1 MHSSIRLAAMA
12 LFLLLGS
19 CAPLGKTET
28 HVSSLVHV
36 YFVVCILL
44 AVALLVVCFF
54 LFRSC
59 CAVKASHKTGGEIQ
73 KTLLVKEATFRT
85 LFDTSHDALFVLR
98 DTVFVDCNRAFEKS
112 YGLSREEILGK
123 TPFDFAPRLQSDGS
137 NTRNIGLGHIILT
150 MKGSPQT
157 FPWCHLGEGDTLVD
171 SLVTLNRIETNEG
184 ALILGTQ
191 RDLSKETL
199 AQKKLS
205 ELNAVLQ
212 SVLNQAPFGIMVAQG
227 EKEDWHVTL
236 ANDVML
242 RLTQM
247 TPDIAES
254 LGMESGSTVG
264 WNSKPFSL
272 HEENGEE
279 LPLADYPLI
288 RLMSRDETM
297 AGKRLQLKR
306 PDNSTSTLTVY
317 TDIIMDSEGQT
328 RGGVIIFQDITDR
341 SRTEAILVTA
351 KEEANRANMTKNEFL
366 ANMSHEL
373 RTPLNAVLGMLQ
385 LLKRTKDQK
394 ERDEFIDIALKSG
407 RSLLTILSDILDL
420 AMIESGDFE
429 VRDEGVNVSDLLL
442 TVVESFELQAN
453 AKALKINFTTD
464 ESVPDWIVCD
474 ASRIRQ
480 ILFNLVGN
488 AVKFTENGE
497 VHITAS
503 LLPNQTSSHLIRLYF
518 SVQDSGIGIS
528 DAKMKCIFDPF
539 IQADGSM
546 TRAHGG
552 AGLGLSIASRLISRL
567 GGSISVESDEGVGT
581 TFHFTVL
588 AKYPYAIDA
597 KPTMKTSPAPLAV
610 NLSRSR
616 VLLVEDDEDMQYLGT
631 RFLSEYGVQCDV
643 ARDGEEALEKLQQSD
658 FNLVLMDIQMPRMN
672 GEEATR
678 IIRSG
683 EFPGIDREI
692 PIVAMT
698 AHAMRG
704 DRERFLNTGMNDY
717 IAKPIDEVDL
727 VEILRRYAPKRS

>member
-1 MHSSIRLAAMA
+1 MA

-366 ANMSHEL
+366 ANMSPGHGTVCL
-373 RTPLNAVLGMLQ
+373 
-385 LLKRTKDQK
+385 
-394 ERDEFIDIALKSG
+394 
-407 RSLLTILSDILDL
+407 
-420 AMIESGDFE
+420 
-429 VRDEGVNVSDLLL
+429 DEGV
-442 TVVESFELQAN
+442 
-453 AKALKINFTTD
+453 K
-464 ESVPDWIVCD
+464 D
-474 ASRIRQ
+474 AFHLRIR
-480 ILFNLVGN
+480 NTN
-488 AVKFTENGE
+488 A
-497 VHITAS
+497 
-503 LLPNQTSSHLIRLYF
+503 
-518 SVQDSGIGIS
+518 
-528 DAKMKCIFDPF
+528 
-539 IQADGSM
+539 
-546 TRAHGG
+546 
-552 AGLGLSIASRLISRL
+552 
-567 GGSISVESDEGVGT
+567 
-581 TFHFTVL
+581 TVL
-588 AKYPYAIDA
+588 
-597 KPTMKTSPAPLAV
+597 
-610 NLSRSR
+610 N
-616 VLLVEDDEDMQYLGT
+616 
-631 RFLSEYGVQCDV
+631 
-643 ARDGEEALEKLQQSD
+643 
-658 FNLVLMDIQMPRMN
+658 
-672 GEEATR
+672 
-678 IIRSG
+678 
-683 EFPGIDREI
+683 REI
-692 PIVAMT
+692 EPYQV
-698 AHAMRG
+698 R
-704 DRERFLNTGMNDY
+704 
-717 IAKPIDEVDL
+717 
-727 VEILRRYAPKRS
+727 